1 MDHPEQALFDEV
13 KGLRS
18 QMEEVRD
25 RIFKIE
31 NVYNNKVENTER
43 REYTSKVIDNKL
55 NLYKENLKTKKIVI
69 VDNRSVPIFKST
81 VFENIYKSPK
91 LMSLWDSEKSEIV
104 YDMDYDYF
112 MAVMDIVRRGHN
124 IEMLDQDDKNALQR
138 NFKLRSKDLEKDQ
151 VFNDVLKCFFSEHDS
166 FSSMIIDYN
175 LNLGYVPNDLSNIVE
190 NIKYLDGQLSNLSA
204 HDIGESKNYNEIFN
218 KKNEKAIFLDYNK
231 NAVVELKSTVR
242 VKAISIR
249 PFIKDTSVFYPTTG
263 ASYAR
268 VATSNDNKDWDDVCT
283 LPSDYGSGNNDYIC
297 TLSLGKFKS
306 FKYIKFIT
314 NGSAQLS
321 VSYIKLD

>member
-31 NVYNNKVENTER
+31 NVYINKVENTER

-55 NLYKENLKTKKIVI
+55 IAYKENLKTKKIVV
-69 VDNRSVPIFKST
+69 VDNRYVPIFKDT
-81 VFENIYKSPK
+81 VFTNVYKSPK
-91 LMSLWDSEKSEIV
+91 LMSLWDSDKTEII

-124 IEMLDQDDKNALQR
+124 IEMLDKEDKNALQR
-138 NFKLRSKDLEKDQ
+138 NFKLRSKELDKDI
-151 VFNDVLKCFFSEHDS
+151 VFAEILKTFFNDHES
-166 FSSMIIDYN
+166 FSTLIIDYN
-175 LNLGYVPNDLSNIVE
+175 LNFGSIPSDLSNIVE
-190 NIKYLDGQLSNLSA
+190 SIKYLDGTLTNLVA
-204 HDIGESKNYNEIFN
+204 HDIGETKNFNEIFN
-218 KKNEKAIFLDYNK
+218 VKNEKAIFLDYNK
-231 NAVVELKSTVR
+231 NAVVELTMTVR
-242 VKAISIR
+242 AKTIYLR
-249 PFIKDTSVFYPTTG
+249 PFTKDTGVFYPTTG

-268 VATSNDNKDWDDVCT
+268 IYISNDYKEWDLIGT
-283 LPSDYGSGNNDYIC
+283 LPSDYGSASNDYIC
-297 TLSLGKFKS
+297 PMVLGKFKS
-306 FKYIKFIT
+306 FKYIKFNT

-321 VSYIKLD
+321 VSYIKLE